1 MKHYNIF
8 YKNKKVNNK
17 PISDEKIK
25 IMLDNAKNNMV
36 ALEYKSNIVN
46 VPLSDIRIIKCI
58 IV

>member
-46 VPLSDIRIIKCI
+46 VPLSDIRIIKCV